1 MVPAKLK
8 NTHDERRGCHR
19 DGDGVLTLR
28 TEVLTLR
35 KEYKRHTEGD
45 KVSIEGSAV
54 EKTRRIRPWAQ
65 RKRQSTHRKAKNKS
79 IEEKAAGCLSDTQRA
94 EGSLTR

>member
-1 MVPAKLK
+1 LVPAKLK

-54 EKTRRIRPWAQ
+54 EKTHRIRVYAQ
-65 RKRQSTHRKAKNKS
+65 RKRRKTIDTQKVKNKS
-79 IEEKAAGCLSDTQRA
+79 IEEKGCGMSV
-94 EGSLTR
+94 